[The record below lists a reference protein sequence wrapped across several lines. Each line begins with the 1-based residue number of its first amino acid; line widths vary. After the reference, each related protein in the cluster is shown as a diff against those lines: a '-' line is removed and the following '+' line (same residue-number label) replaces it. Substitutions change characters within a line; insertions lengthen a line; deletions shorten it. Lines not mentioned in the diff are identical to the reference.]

1 MAGESAWHI
10 SRRAVI
16 AALTT
21 GAATIGAPAV
31 LRRRFRL
38 FAQSATEYS
47 ERAIRLV
54 QSTVVVDLLNQF
66 QLGLKFFANHAF
78 SPDARFGDWVGGPL
92 RRQPLEDAE
101 RRSQRVWHRAFGAAA
116 SLQRIHNNRAGD
128 QRLRGVEIVHMRGD
142 FFDLLDVAGHIPL
155 R

>member
-66 QLGLKFFANHAF
+66 RFADNAQK
-78 SPDARFGDWVGGPL
+78 PPL
-92 RRQPLEDAE
+92 SERWLRQPGAFTAANWEEYKTSGFRVFGLGGGDSAHEGALIEMAE
-101 RRSQRVWHRAFGAAA
+101 WNGFVAAYPEWFM
-116 SLQRIHNNRAGD
+116 RIST
-128 QRLRGVEIVHMRGD
+128 
-142 FFDLLDVAGHIPL
+142 
-155 R
+155 